1 MGRVSLC
8 DRMEMALRGT
18 LTTHPSLLLRLRDPA
33 DALAWAQFVQVYTP
47 LIYGYCGKRGLQPA
61 DAADVAQDVMKSVA
75 AAMPR
80 FEYDRARGA
89 FRAWLLTVTRN
100 RLDVHLD
107 RARRQVRG
115 TGGTDVQDLIASAP
129 DPRDERRDWEHEH
142 RLHLFRWAIG
152 FARAQFVTSTWNA
165 FWQTAVENRPIRLVA
180 RDLRMTPGAVYI
192 ARCRVTS
199 RIRDLIASVAE

>member
-1 MGRVSLC
+1 
-8 DRMEMALRGT
+8 MEIALRGT
-18 LTTHPSLLLRLRDPA
+18 MTIHPSLLLRLRDPA
-33 DALAWAQFVQVYTP
+33 DGQAWTRFVQVYTP
-47 LIYGYCGKRGLQPA
+47 LIYGHCVKRGLQPE

-80 FEYDRARGA
+80 FNYDRARGT
-89 FRAWLLTVTRN
+89 FRGWLLTVTRN
-100 RLDVHLD
+100 RLEVHRD
-107 RARRQVRG
+107 RARRETRV
-115 TGGTDVQDLIASAP
+115 TGGTDVQELIASAP
-129 DPRDERRDWEHEH
+129 DPRAENREWEHEH

-165 FWQTAVENRPIRLVA
+165 FWQTAVENRPIELVA

-199 RIRDLIASVAE
+199 RLRELIESVAE